1 MRTKSL
7 LLMLIL
13 TLILTACAGASTS
26 TMEAPAASNPAAP
39 YTAESG
45 LQVMPT
51 AGADQ
56 AMSSNVPAS
65 NRLVIKNANITVE
78 VERVAEAEAT
88 LRVRAEQLGGYVVSV
103 QTYGS
108 DDEMISIIT
117 FRVPVE
123 RFDEALSGVESM
135 AHRVLNR
142 SVSGDDVTEEFV
154 DLESRLRNLEATR
167 ERLLALLERAQR
179 VEDALQVNQA
189 LSDVQG
195 QIEQIQGRMKY
206 LRDSAALSTISV
218 ELRPIPPQPDIVEE
232 DSWQPVRVA
241 REALSGL
248 VSFAQAL
255 AYLGIVLLIW
265 SPVWLPMILLTRWG
279 LRRMGA
285 RRTANKSEPKEN
297 N

>member
-1 MRTKSL
+1 
-7 LLMLIL
+7 
-13 TLILTACAGASTS
+13 
-26 TMEAPAASNPAAP
+26 
-39 YTAESG
+39 
-45 LQVMPT
+45 MPT

-65 NRLVIKNANITVE
+65 NRLVIKNANVTVE

-108 DDEMISIIT
+108 DEEMISIIT

-135 AHRVLNR
+135 ARRVLNR

-206 LRDSAALSTISV
+206 LRDSAALSTISA
-218 ELRPIPPQPDIVEE
+218 ELRPVPPQPEIVEE
-232 DSWQPVRVA
+232 NSWQPLRVA
-241 REALSGL
+241 REALAGL

-255 AYLGIVLLIW
+255 AYLGIVLL
-265 SPVWLPMILLTRWG
+265 VWLPIWLPLILFTRWG
-279 LRRMGA
+279 MQRMRA
-285 RRTANKSEPKEN
+285 RRTADQGEPK
-297 N
+297 